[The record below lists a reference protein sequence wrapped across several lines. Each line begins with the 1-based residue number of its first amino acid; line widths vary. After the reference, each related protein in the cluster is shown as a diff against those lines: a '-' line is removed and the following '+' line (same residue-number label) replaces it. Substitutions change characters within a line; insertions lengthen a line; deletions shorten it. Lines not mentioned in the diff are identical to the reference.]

1 MTFWR
6 TRARL
11 PPSEVVPHPETVHM
25 VPSAYLVIIMIVI
38 IIIIIIL
45 SNLLFHDGSLET
57 FGQICICSTSL
68 YSPVRNKFQ
77 IVL

>member
-11 PPSEVVPHPETVHM
+11 PPSVVVPHPETVHM

-38 IIIIIIL
+38 IIIIIITMIIIIII
-45 SNLLFHDGSLET
+45 N
-57 FGQICICSTSL
+57 II
-68 YSPVRNKFQ
+68 
-77 IVL
+77 III